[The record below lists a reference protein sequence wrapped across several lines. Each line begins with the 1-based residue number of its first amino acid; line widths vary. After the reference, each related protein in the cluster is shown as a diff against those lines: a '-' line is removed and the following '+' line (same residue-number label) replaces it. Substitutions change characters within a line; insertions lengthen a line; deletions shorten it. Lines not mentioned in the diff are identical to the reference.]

1 MTVTFRATQ
10 NPDTPNL
17 PFAQRLSIT
26 FRDMQNP
33 DEPDLPFAQSSNLL
47 QYATFSRPNPQHTR
61 YEYIVNGDSWIY
73 GKMVNETHYWTE
85 ADATRYRLNGYD
97 VRKVSETP
105 VDTTGNP
112 TGTPT
117 TTSTTGSGLSRS
129 QVENIIEEYHG
140 DDISL
145 LHSHALDF
153 GKQLT
158 TSKQERDR
166 IEAKVNAN
174 KTEHGVMWT
183 SISEKADKSHVHLP
197 TWPNGNGNGN
207 ENGCGWLDIPCH
219 LKNFTG
225 QVGTVAIVAAI
236 GVGAYYLLKKRTRR

>member
-1 MTVTFRATQ
+1 MTMYRATQ
-10 NPDTPNL
+10 NPN
-17 PFAQRLSIT
+17 
-26 FRDMQNP
+26 
-33 DEPDLPFAQSSNLL
+33 EPDLPFAQSILPTMYRDTQNPDTPDLPFAQSMSL
-47 QYATFSRPNPQHTR
+47 ATLSRSSRPNPQHTR

-73 GKMVNETHYWTE
+73 GKMVNETHFWTE
-85 ADATRYRLNGYD
+85 ETATRYRLNGYD
-97 VRKVSETP
+97 VRKVSETK

-117 TTSTTGSGLSRS
+117 TTSSTGSGLSRS

-145 LHSHALDF
+145 LHSHAVDF

-183 SISEKADKSHVHLP
+183 SISEKADKSHFHIGG
-197 TWPNGNGNGN
+197 GNGNGK
-207 ENGCGWLDIPCH
+207 GCEWYDIPCH
-219 LKNFTG
+219 FGNFTG
-225 QVGTVAIVAAI
+225 QVGTVAIVA
-236 GVGAYYLLKKRTRR
+236 GVGYVAYKLLSKRKR

>member
-1 MTVTFRATQ
+1 VIKMTMYRATQ
-10 NPDTPNL
+10 NPDTPDL
-17 PFAQRLSIT
+17 PFAQSILPT
-26 FRDMQNP
+26 MYRDTQNP
-33 DEPDLPFAQSSNLL
+33 DTPDLPFAQTMALSTL
-47 QYATFSRPNPQHTR
+47 SRPNPQHTR
-61 YEYIVNGDSWIY
+61 YEYIVNGDSIWY
-73 GKMVNETHYWTE
+73 GKMVNETHYWE
-85 ADATRYRLNGYD
+85 ESQAQAYRTLGYD

-112 TGTPT
+112 TGTIPT
-117 TTSTTGSGLSRS
+117 TTGSGLSRS
-129 QVENIIEEYHG
+129 EVEKIIESYHG

-145 LHSHALDF
+145 LHSHATDF

-183 SISEKADKSHVHLP
+183 SISEKADKSHFHIGGG
-197 TWPNGNGNGN
+197 NGNGNGK
-207 ENGCGWLDIPCH
+207 GCEWYDIPCH
-219 LKNFTG
+219 FGNFTG